1 MKTKLLNIVII
12 IMFILGF
19 GIVLYPIISNF
30 VMGVYQTT
38 AIQDYAYTV
47 EQMKKEK
54 TDKILND
61 AREYNKKINDVVVS
75 DPFLYEA
82 EDNVDNKYKDIL
94 NVDGVIG
101 YLEIPKINVKL
112 AIYHGTSEEVLK
124 KGVGHIETTPLPI
137 GGGGNHS
144 VLSAHRGLP
153 SAKLFTDLDKLE
165 LGDFFVI
172 NILSET
178 LVYKVD
184 QINVVEPTDTK
195 YLQSE
200 ENKDYVTLL
209 TCTPYSINSHRL
221 LVRGTRVD
229 NNIYLESNNEELE
242 KNTQLYYLLILVI
255 LLVPLCWYIYRRKGL
270 MKNEQ

>member
-1 MKTKLLNIVII
+1 M
-12 IMFILGF
+12 
-19 GIVLYPIISNF
+19 
-30 VMGVYQTT
+30 
-38 AIQDYAYTV
+38 
-47 EQMKKEK
+47 
-54 TDKILND
+54 
-61 AREYNKKINDVVVS
+61 
-75 DPFLYEA
+75 
-82 EDNVDNKYKDIL
+82 
-94 NVDGVIG
+94 
-101 YLEIPKINVKL
+101 
-112 AIYHGTSEEVLK
+112 
-124 KGVGHIETTPLPI
+124 
-137 GGGGNHS
+137 
-144 VLSAHRGLP
+144 
-153 SAKLFTDLDKLE
+153 
-165 LGDFFVI
+165 
-172 NILSET
+172 
-178 LVYKVD
+178 VYKLD

>member
-1 MKTKLLNIVII
+1 M
-12 IMFILGF
+12 
-19 GIVLYPIISNF
+19 
-30 VMGVYQTT
+30 
-38 AIQDYAYTV
+38 
-47 EQMKKEK
+47 
-54 TDKILND
+54 
-61 AREYNKKINDVVVS
+61 
-75 DPFLYEA
+75 
-82 EDNVDNKYKDIL
+82 
-94 NVDGVIG
+94 
-101 YLEIPKINVKL
+101 
-112 AIYHGTSEEVLK
+112 
-124 KGVGHIETTPLPI
+124 
-137 GGGGNHS
+137 
-144 VLSAHRGLP
+144 P

-229 NNIYLESNNEELE
+229 NEELE

-255 LLVPLCWYIYRRKGL
+255 LLVP
-270 MKNEQ
+270 

>member
-1 MKTKLLNIVII
+1 M
-12 IMFILGF
+12 
-19 GIVLYPIISNF
+19 
-30 VMGVYQTT
+30 
-38 AIQDYAYTV
+38 
-47 EQMKKEK
+47 
-54 TDKILND
+54 
-61 AREYNKKINDVVVS
+61 
-75 DPFLYEA
+75 
-82 EDNVDNKYKDIL
+82 
-94 NVDGVIG
+94 
-101 YLEIPKINVKL
+101 
-112 AIYHGTSEEVLK
+112 
-124 KGVGHIETTPLPI
+124 
-137 GGGGNHS
+137 
-144 VLSAHRGLP
+144 P

>member
-1 MKTKLLNIVII
+1 M
-12 IMFILGF
+12 
-19 GIVLYPIISNF
+19 
-30 VMGVYQTT
+30 
-38 AIQDYAYTV
+38 
-47 EQMKKEK
+47 
-54 TDKILND
+54 
-61 AREYNKKINDVVVS
+61 
-75 DPFLYEA
+75 
-82 EDNVDNKYKDIL
+82 
-94 NVDGVIG
+94 
-101 YLEIPKINVKL
+101 
-112 AIYHGTSEEVLK
+112 K

-137 GGGGNHS
+137 GGIGDHS

-172 NILSET
+172 KILSET
-178 LVYKVD
+178 LIYKVD
-184 QINVVEPTDTK
+184 QIKVVEPTDTK
-195 YLQSE
+195 NLQGE